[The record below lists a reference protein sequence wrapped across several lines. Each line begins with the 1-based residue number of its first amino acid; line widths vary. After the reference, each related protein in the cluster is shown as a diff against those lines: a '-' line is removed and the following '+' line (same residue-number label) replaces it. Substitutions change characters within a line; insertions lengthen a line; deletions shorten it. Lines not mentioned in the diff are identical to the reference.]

1 MYKNQQSKLTRS
13 IRLAITM
20 GALSGMT
27 MPVALAQQQD
37 DQQQAKKN
45 QTEVIEVTGIR
56 GSQKANINAKRFS
69 NAIVDAITAE
79 DIGKFPDKNVA
90 ETLARVPGITIDRDF
105 GEGQGVT
112 IRGVQ
117 PDQNLTLVNGQAV
130 GTGQW
135 FVLSDATRNF
145 NFEILASEMIAGLEV
160 YKSSQAD
167 IDEGALGGTVI
178 LKTRKPFD
186 LDANSGQL
194 SIEGQY
200 GDIADALDPSVS
212 GLYSWKNEEETFG
225 ILFSGSYQERTVE
238 RETNEDFGWFGPSIA
253 RIDPLIEAP
262 SGAQEKGA
270 LPWGMGSAL
279 FKQDRERVGFDVTAQ
294 WAPTDNFD
302 MSVHYLS
309 STLKAD
315 NVNSNLIGIPF
326 RGIAYMGTDTNVG
339 TVNDGVVESLNVV
352 GVPQRPGF
360 ARFLA
365 YDNIFR
371 DGSEMSTE
379 IIDIEGNYLTENGV
393 LHFQIG
399 TTTGEGENR
408 DFFTEFWATVDDPR
422 AGFDFYNPGGDSP
435 YIDFT
440 TASPWLANPTDEM
453 WLGGIFDQ
461 FNSTEDTENYVQF
474 DYEHSVD
481 WGAITEVKTGVKR
494 RDRSFS
500 QSRYRTDLANL
511 APVGEGSLGPASDFW
526 TGDML
531 NVSHSETNAVSA
543 SYFFPDKDSMY
554 NAFYNVA
561 ECSGDAT
568 TLCRTTD
575 RFLPEAS
582 FDVEEDITAL
592 YVMAKFSGEGFRGN
606 MGLRYVETDSTSNGF
621 DLNSGEAV
629 SFDGGYNEWLPSINL
644 SYDLADDVL
653 VRMAASRVLTRPA
666 PFQLAPAVNLTP
678 ETSSGSAGNP
688 QLDPLTANQFEV
700 GAEWYF
706 SESSIAAITVF
717 KKDINDFIFTK
728 TVSREI
734 DGQQINQLRTPEN
747 GGSTSIDGVEVQ
759 VQHVFENGFGG
770 YANYTYTDVADAQ
783 VDEAVPVTDADGNI
797 TGATLASR
805 TVSFP
810 NTSKDSFNVGVFY
823 ETDLY
828 SARLNYNYRSQY
840 FIAQAEIGDQFRDEQ
855 SQLDAQFSW
864 NITETITLKAEALN
878 LTNEIWENYYVRSSD
893 GKRLGG
899 TQSANGRRFFVGAS
913 MRF

>member
-1 MYKNQQSKLTRS
+1 MFKNQQNKLTKS
-13 IRLAITM
+13 VRLAIAM
-20 GALSGMT
+20 GVITTISA
-27 MPVALAQQQD
+27 PAALAQD
-37 DQQQAKKN
+37 ERD
-45 QTEVIEVTGIR
+45 TEVIEVTGIR

-186 LDANSGQL
+186 LEANSGQV

-200 GDIADALDPSVS
+200 GDIADALDPTLS
-212 GLYSWKNEEETFG
+212 GLYSWKNDDETFG

-238 RETNEDFGWFGPSIA
+238 RETNEDFGWFGPSIP

-262 SGAQEKGA
+262 VGASQKGA
-270 LPWGMGSAL
+270 IPWGMGSAL

-294 WAPTDNFD
+294 WAPTDDFD
-302 MSVHYLS
+302 VSVHYLS

-326 RGIAYMGTDTNVG
+326 RGIAYTGTETSPG
-339 TVNDGVVESLNVV
+339 TVSSDNVVESLSMM
-352 GVPQRPGF
+352 GVDNRPAW
-360 ARFLA
+360 ARFIA

-379 IIDIEGNYLTENGV
+379 ILDIEGHYIVGDGKF
-393 LHFQIG
+393 HFQLG

-408 DFFTEFWATVDDPR
+408 DFFTEFWASANDPR
-422 AGFDFYNPGGDSP
+422 AAIDFYNPGGDNP

-461 FNSTEDTENYVQF
+461 LNATEDKENYIQI

-481 WGAITEVKTGVKR
+481 WGAVTEIKTGIKR
-494 RDRSFS
+494 RDRSFA
-500 QSRYRTDLANL
+500 QSRFRTDLANL
-511 APVGEGSLGPASDFW
+511 APVGEGSLGPASSFW
-526 TGDML
+526 NGDMI
-531 NVSHSETNAVSA
+531 NVSHDNTNGVAA

-554 NAFYNVA
+554 NALYSVA
-561 ECSGDAT
+561 ECADDT
-568 TLCRTTD
+568 TVLCRRTD
-575 RFLPEAS
+575 AFLDESS
-582 FDVEEDITAL
+582 FDIEEDITAL
-592 YVMAKFSGEGFRGN
+592 YAMAKFSGDGFRGN
-606 MGLRYVETDSTSNGF
+606 VGMRYVETDSTSNGY
-621 DLNSGEAV
+621 DLTTGEAV
-629 SFDGGYNEWLPSINL
+629 AFDGGYNEWLPSINL
-644 SYDLADDVL
+644 SYDLSEDVL
-653 VRMAASRVLTRPA
+653 LRMAAARVLTRPA

-688 QLDPLTANQFEV
+688 QLNPLTANQFEV

-706 SESSIAAITVF
+706 SESSVAAVTVF

-747 GGSTSIDGVEVQ
+747 GGSTSIDGIEMQ
-759 VQHVFENGFGG
+759 IQHVFDNGFGG

-783 VDEAVPVTDADGNI
+783 VDEAVAVTDDDGNI
-797 TGATLASR
+797 IGATIATRS
-805 TVSFP
+805 VSFP

-828 SARLNYNYRSQY
+828 SARLNYNYRSEY
-840 FIAQAEIGDQFRDEQ
+840 FIAQTEIGDQFRDEQ
-855 SQLDAQFSW
+855 SQLDAQLSW
-864 NITETITLKAEALN
+864 NVTETITLKAEALN
-878 LTNEIWENYYVRSSD
+878 LTDEIWENYYVRSSD

-899 TQSANGRRFFVGAS
+899 TQSANGRRFFIGAS
-913 MRF
+913 MKF

>member
-1 MYKNQQSKLTRS
+1 MFKNQQNKLTKS
-13 IRLAITM
+13 VRLAIAM
-20 GALSGMT
+20 GVITTISA
-27 MPVALAQQQD
+27 PAALAQD
-37 DQQQAKKN
+37 EGE
-45 QTEVIEVTGIR
+45 TEVIEVTGIR

-186 LDANSGQL
+186 LEANSGQV

-200 GDIADALDPSVS
+200 GDIADALDPTLS
-212 GLYSWKNEEETFG
+212 GLYSWKNDDETFG

-238 RETNEDFGWFGPSIA
+238 RETNEDFGWFGPSIP

-262 SGAQEKGA
+262 VGASQKGA
-270 LPWGMGSAL
+270 IPWGMGSAL

-294 WAPTDNFD
+294 WAPTDDFD
-302 MSVHYLS
+302 VSVHYLS

-326 RGIAYMGTDTNVG
+326 RGIAYTGTETSPG
-339 TVNDGVVESLNVV
+339 TVSSDNVVESLSMM
-352 GVPQRPGF
+352 GVDNRPAW
-360 ARFLA
+360 ARFIA

-379 IIDIEGNYLTENGV
+379 ILDIEGHYIVGDGKF
-393 LHFQIG
+393 HFQLG

-408 DFFTEFWATVDDPR
+408 DFFTEFWASANDPR
-422 AGFDFYNPGGDSP
+422 AAIDFYNPGGDNP

-461 FNSTEDTENYVQF
+461 LNATEDKENYIQI

-481 WGAITEVKTGVKR
+481 WGAVTEIKTGIKR
-494 RDRSFS
+494 RDRSFA
-500 QSRYRTDLANL
+500 QSRFRTDLANL
-511 APVGEGSLGPASDFW
+511 APVGEGSLGPASSFW
-526 TGDML
+526 NGDMI
-531 NVSHSETNAVSA
+531 NVSHDNTNGVAA

-554 NAFYNVA
+554 NALYSVA
-561 ECSGDAT
+561 ECADDT
-568 TLCRTTD
+568 TVLCRRTD
-575 RFLPEAS
+575 AFLDESS
-582 FDVEEDITAL
+582 FDIEEDITAL
-592 YVMAKFSGEGFRGN
+592 YAMAKFSGDGFRGN
-606 MGLRYVETDSTSNGF
+606 VGMRYVETDSTSNGY
-621 DLNSGEAV
+621 DLTTGEAV
-629 SFDGGYNEWLPSINL
+629 AFDGGYNEWLPSINL
-644 SYDLADDVL
+644 SYDLSEDVL
-653 VRMAASRVLTRPA
+653 LRMAAARVLTRPA

-688 QLDPLTANQFEV
+688 QLNPLTANQFEV

-706 SESSIAAITVF
+706 SESSVAAVTVF

-747 GGSTSIDGVEVQ
+747 GGSTSIDGIEMQ
-759 VQHVFENGFGG
+759 IQHVFDNGFGG

-783 VDEAVPVTDADGNI
+783 VDEAVAVTDDDGNI
-797 TGATLASR
+797 IGATIATRS
-805 TVSFP
+805 VSFP

-828 SARLNYNYRSQY
+828 SARLNYNYRSEY
-840 FIAQAEIGDQFRDEQ
+840 FIAQTEIGDQYRDEQ

-864 NITETITLKAEALN
+864 NVTETITLKAEALN
-878 LTNEIWENYYVRSSD
+878 LTDEIWENYYVRSSD

-899 TQSANGRRFFVGAS
+899 TQSANGRRFFIGAS
-913 MRF
+913 MKF

>member
-20 GALSGMT
+20 GALSGMIV
-27 MPVALAQQQD
+27 PVALAQQQD
-37 DQQQAKKN
+37 DQQQTKKN

-326 RGIAYMGTDTNVG
+326 RGIAYMGTDTNTG
-339 TVNDGVVESLNVV
+339 TVSDGVVESLNVT
-352 GVPQRPGF
+352 GLPQRPAW
-360 ARFLA
+360 ARFIA

-379 IIDIEGNYLTENGV
+379 IIDIEGNYLTDSGV

-408 DFFTEFWATVDDPR
+408 DFFTEFWADANDPR
-422 AGFDFYNPGGDSP
+422 AAFDFYNPGGDSP

-531 NVSHSETNAVSA
+531 NVSHSETNAVAA

-554 NAFYNVA
+554 NAFYDVA
-561 ECSGDAT
+561 ECTGDET

-575 RFLPEAS
+575 RFLPESS
-582 FDVEEDITAL
+582 FEVEEDITAL

-644 SYDLADDVL
+644 SYDLAEDVL

-828 SARLNYNYRSQY
+828 SARLNYNYRSEY

-855 SQLDAQFSW
+855 SQLDAQLSW

>member
-20 GALSGMT
+20 GALTGMT

-279 FKQDRERVGFDVTAQ
+279 FKQNRERVGFDVTAQ

-326 RGIAYMGTDTNVG
+326 RGIAYMGTDTNEG
-339 TVNDGVVESLNVV
+339 TVSDGVVESLNVT
-352 GVPQRPGF
+352 GLPQRPAW
-360 ARFLA
+360 ARFIA

-379 IIDIEGNYLTENGV
+379 IIDIEGNYLTDNGV

-408 DFFTEFWATVDDPR
+408 DFFTEFWADANDPR
-422 AGFDFYNPGGDSP
+422 AAFDFYNPGGDSP

>member
-1 MYKNQQSKLTRS
+1 MFKNQQNKLTKS
-13 IRLAITM
+13 VRLAIAM
-20 GALSGMT
+20 GVITTISA
-27 MPVALAQQQD
+27 PAALAQD
-37 DQQQAKKN
+37 ERE
-45 QTEVIEVTGIR
+45 TEVIEVTGIR

-186 LDANSGQL
+186 LEANSGQV

-200 GDIADALDPSVS
+200 GDIADALDPTLS
-212 GLYSWKNEEETFG
+212 GLYSWKNDDETFG

-238 RETNEDFGWFGPSIA
+238 RETNEDFGWFGPSIP

-262 SGAQEKGA
+262 VGASQKGA
-270 LPWGMGSAL
+270 IPWGMGSAL

-294 WAPTDNFD
+294 WAPTDDFD
-302 MSVHYLS
+302 VSVHYLS

-326 RGIAYMGTDTNVG
+326 RGIAYTGTETSPG
-339 TVNDGVVESLNVV
+339 TVSSDNVVESLSMM
-352 GVPQRPGF
+352 GVDNRPAW
-360 ARFLA
+360 ARFIA

-379 IIDIEGNYLTENGV
+379 ILDIEGHYIVGDGKF
-393 LHFQIG
+393 HFQLG

-408 DFFTEFWATVDDPR
+408 DFFTEFWASANDPR
-422 AGFDFYNPGGDSP
+422 AAIDFYNPGGDNP

-461 FNSTEDTENYVQF
+461 LNATEDKENYIQI

-481 WGAITEVKTGVKR
+481 WGAVTEIKTGIKR
-494 RDRSFS
+494 RDRSFA
-500 QSRYRTDLANL
+500 QSRFRTDLANL
-511 APVGEGSLGPASDFW
+511 APVGEGSLGPASSFW
-526 TGDML
+526 NGDMI
-531 NVSHSETNAVSA
+531 NVSHDNTNGVAA

-554 NAFYNVA
+554 NALYSVA
-561 ECSGDAT
+561 ECADDT
-568 TLCRTTD
+568 TVLCRRTD
-575 RFLPEAS
+575 AFLDESS
-582 FDVEEDITAL
+582 FDIEEDITAL
-592 YVMAKFSGEGFRGN
+592 YAMAKFSGDGFRGN
-606 MGLRYVETDSTSNGF
+606 VGMRYVETDSTSNGY
-621 DLNSGEAV
+621 DLTTGEAV
-629 SFDGGYNEWLPSINL
+629 AFDGGYNEWLPSINL
-644 SYDLADDVL
+644 SYDLSEDVL
-653 VRMAASRVLTRPA
+653 LRMAAARVLTRPA

-688 QLDPLTANQFEV
+688 QLNPLTANQFEV

-706 SESSIAAITVF
+706 SESSVAAVTVF

-747 GGSTSIDGVEVQ
+747 GGSTSIDGIEMQ
-759 VQHVFENGFGG
+759 IQHVFDNGFGG

-783 VDEAVPVTDADGNI
+783 VDEAVAVTDDDGNI
-797 TGATLASR
+797 IGATIATRS
-805 TVSFP
+805 VSFP

-828 SARLNYNYRSQY
+828 SARLNYNYRSEY
-840 FIAQAEIGDQFRDEQ
+840 FIAQTEIGDQFRDEQ

-864 NITETITLKAEALN
+864 NVTEAITLKAEALN
-878 LTNEIWENYYVRSSD
+878 LTDEIWENYYVRSSD

-899 TQSANGRRFFVGAS
+899 TQSANGRRFFIGAS
-913 MRF
+913 MKF

>member
-279 FKQDRERVGFDVTAQ
+279 FKQNRERVGFDVTAQ

-326 RGIAYMGTDTNVG
+326 RGIAYMGTDTNTG
-339 TVNDGVVESLNVV
+339 TVSDGVVESLNVT
-352 GVPQRPGF
+352 GLPQRPAW
-360 ARFLA
+360 ARFIA

-379 IIDIEGNYLTENGV
+379 IIDIEGNYLTDNGV

-408 DFFTEFWATVDDPR
+408 DFFTEFWADANDPR
-422 AGFDFYNPGGDSP
+422 AAFDFYNPGGDSP

-828 SARLNYNYRSQY
+828 SARLNYNYRSEY

>member
-1 MYKNQQSKLTRS
+1 MYKNQQSKLTKS
-13 IRLAITM
+13 VRLAIAM
-20 GALSGMT
+20 GAFSSIA
-27 MPVALAQQQD
+27 MPAAYAQE
-37 DQQQAKKN
+37 QAAE
-45 QTEVIEVTGIR
+45 TEVIEVTGIR

-69 NAIVDAITAE
+69 NAIVDAVTAE

-178 LKTRKPFD
+178 LKTRKPLD
-186 LDANSGQL
+186 LDANSGQI
-194 SIEGQY
+194 SVEAQY
-200 GDIADALDPSVS
+200 GDIADQIDPSLS
-212 GLYSWKNEEETFG
+212 GLYSWKNDDETFG

-238 RETNEDFGWFGPSIA
+238 RETNEDFGWFGPSIP

-262 SGAQEKGA
+262 VGATQKGA

-279 FKQDRERVGFDVTAQ
+279 FKQERERVGFDVTAQ

-302 MSVHYLS
+302 VSVHYLS

-326 RGIAYMGTDTNVG
+326 RGIAYMGEDTNTG
-339 TVNDGVVESLNVV
+339 TVSSDGVVESLNVV
-352 GVPQRPGF
+352 GVPQRPAW
-360 ARFLA
+360 ARFIA

-379 IIDIEGNYLTENGV
+379 LLDIEGNYIIGDGN

-408 DFFTEFWATVDDPR
+408 DFFTEFWADANDPR
-422 AGFDFYNPGGDSP
+422 AAFDFYNPGGDAP

-440 TASPWLANPTDEM
+440 TASPWLENPTDEM

-461 FNSTEDTENYVQF
+461 QNSTEDKENYVQF
-474 DYEHSVD
+474 DYSHSVD
-481 WGAITEVKTGVKR
+481 WGVVSEIKTGIKR

-500 QSRYRTDLANL
+500 QSRFRTDLANL

-526 TGDML
+526 TGDMV
-531 NVSHSETNAVSA
+531 NVSHADTNAVGA
-543 SYFFPDKDSMY
+543 SYFFPNKDSMY
-554 NAFYNVA
+554 SALYNVA

-568 TLCRTTD
+568 TLCRRTD
-575 RFLPEAS
+575 QFLSESS
-582 FDVEEDITAL
+582 FEIEEDITAL
-592 YVMAKFSGEGFRGN
+592 YAMAVFSGDGFRGN
-606 MGLRYVETDSTSNGF
+606 VGLRYVETDSTSNGF
-621 DLNSGEAV
+621 DLNTGEAV
-629 SFDGGYNEWLPSINL
+629 AFDGGYNEWLPSINL
-644 SYDLADDVL
+644 SYDLSDDVL
-653 VRMAASRVLTRPA
+653 LRMAASRVLTRPA

-688 QLDPLTANQFEV
+688 QLNPLTANQFEV

-747 GGSTSIDGVEVQ
+747 GGSTTIDGIELQ
-759 VQHVFENGFGG
+759 VQHVFDNGFGG
-770 YANYTYTDVADAQ
+770 YANYTYTDVADAL
-783 VDEAVPVTDADGNI
+783 VEDAVVVTDDDGNI

-805 TVSFP
+805 AVSFP

-823 ETDLY
+823 ETDIY
-828 SARLNYNYRSQY
+828 SARLNYNYRSEY
-840 FIAQAEIGDQFRDEQ
+840 FSAQTEIGDRYRDAQ
-855 SQLDAQFSW
+855 AQLDAQLSW
-864 NITETITLKAEALN
+864 NVTETITLKAEALN
-878 LTNEIWENYYVRSSD
+878 LTNEIWENYYVRESD

-899 TQSANGRRFFVGAS
+899 TQSANGRRIFVGAS
-913 MRF
+913 MKF

>member
-1 MYKNQQSKLTRS
+1 MLKNQQNKLTRS
-13 IRLAITM
+13 VRLAIAM
-20 GALSGMT
+20 SALTSVSA
-27 MPVALAQQQD
+27 PLALAQETQE
-37 DQQQAKKN
+37 AN
-45 QTEVIEVTGIR
+45 GANETEVIEVRGIR

-178 LKTRKPFD
+178 LRTRKPFE
-186 LDANSGQL
+186 LEANSGQI

-200 GDIADALDPSVS
+200 GDIADALDPALS
-212 GLYSWKNEEETFG
+212 GLYSWKNDDETFG

-238 RETNEDFGWFGPSIA
+238 RETNEDFGWFGPSIP

-262 SGAQEKGA
+262 AGADRKGA

-279 FKQDRERVGFDVTAQ
+279 FKQDRERIGFDVTAQ

-326 RGIAYMGTDTNVG
+326 RGIAYMGTDTNTG
-339 TVNDGVVESLNVV
+339 TVSGDNVVESLNVV
-352 GVPQRPGF
+352 GVDQRPAW
-360 ARFLA
+360 ARFIA

-379 IIDIEGNYLTENGV
+379 IIDIEGNYLIGDGK
-393 LHFQIG
+393 LHFQLG

-408 DFFTEFWATVDDPR
+408 DFFTEFWADANDPR
-422 AGFDFYNPGGDSP
+422 AAFDFYNPGGESP

-461 FNSTEDTENYVQF
+461 FNGTEDTEDYLQL
-474 DYEHSVD
+474 DYEHSVE
-481 WGAITEVKTGVKR
+481 WGAVTEIKTGFKR

-511 APVGEGSLGPASDFW
+511 APTGEGSLGPASAFW
-526 TGDML
+526 NGDMI
-531 NVSHSETNAVSA
+531 NVSHSNTNGVAA

-554 NAFYNVA
+554 SALYNVA
-561 ECSGDAT
+561 ECAGDAT
-568 TLCRTTD
+568 TLCRRTD
-575 RFLPEAS
+575 QFLDESS
-582 FDVEEDITAL
+582 FEIEEDITAA
-592 YVMAKFSGEGFRGN
+592 YVMAKFSGDGFRGN
-606 MGLRYVETDSTSNGF
+606 VGLRYVETDSTSNGF
-621 DLNSGEAV
+621 DLNTGEAV
-629 SFDGGYNEWLPSINL
+629 AFDGGYNEWLPSINL

-653 VRMAASRVLTRPA
+653 LRMAASRVLTRPA

-688 QLDPLTANQFEV
+688 QLNPLTANQFEV

-706 SESSIAAITVF
+706 AESSVAAITVF

-747 GGSTSIDGVEVQ
+747 GGSTSIDGVEMQ
-759 VQHVFENGFGG
+759 IQHVFENGFGG
-770 YANYTYTDVADAQ
+770 YANYTYTDVADAS

-797 TGATLASR
+797 IGATLASR
-805 TVSFP
+805 LVSFP

-828 SARLNYNYRSQY
+828 SARLNYNYRSEY

-855 SQLDAQFSW
+855 SQLDAQLSW
-864 NITETITLKAEALN
+864 NVTETITLKAEALN
-878 LTNEIWENYYVRSSD
+878 LTDEIWENYYVRSSD

-899 TQSANGRRFFVGAS
+899 TQSANGRRFFIGAS